1 MTSHKKKVARSVGIW
16 QPERSLVLVTRPK
29 GKQWQVFGFMEKG
42 ALYLYP
48 EEALYLMEAGDLEVE
63 TELGDV
69 TKQEMYGLVMENRV
83 SLEAYQVFAD
93 LNRAGFAV
101 WSRFVD
107 VHCTNTVA
115 SSTSCGETQRPV
127 EQIDCAPK
135 DTVAVSGTT
144 SQPCVLTELVS
155 HTHSTADVDIEGFS
169 HPKQTPAVKQEVME
183 SHYVTETQ
191 IVKQEAQTSYS
202 VTEHPAVEQEIEHT
216 CDIME
221 MSTVKQE
228 PELPCRI
235 TENPAVKQEIEH
247 THDVTETPAI
257 GEGATVPCTQTPA
270 LLQDSEPVVRTTGTS
285 AVEPLTPLQAS
296 RQPSLMIHSRNADSV
311 RIEDA
316 VLEKGKLFFEV
327 YSRSKKFKK
336 TDPGTPL
343 CYIAIINADE
353 DFPTCEKVKNYQ
365 ESLPVKAPL
374 NFALADEG
382 TVTMF
387 SASLGLIPNLSSSP
401 SLTH

>member
-1 MTSHKKKVARSVGIW
+1 MFYFLS
-16 QPERSLVLVTRPK
+16 
-29 GKQWQVFGFMEKG
+29 
-42 ALYLYP
+42 
-48 EEALYLMEAGDLEVE
+48 
-63 TELGDV
+63 
-69 TKQEMYGLVMENRV
+69 
-83 SLEAYQVFAD
+83 
-93 LNRAGFAV
+93 
-101 WSRFVD
+101 SRFVD

-296 RQPSLMIHSRNADSV
+296 S
-311 RIEDA
+311 E
-316 VLEKGKLFFEV
+316 
-327 YSRSKKFKK
+327 
-336 TDPGTPL
+336 
-343 CYIAIINADE
+343 
-353 DFPTCEKVKNYQ
+353 
-365 ESLPVKAPL
+365 
-374 NFALADEG
+374 
-382 TVTMF
+382 
-387 SASLGLIPNLSSSP
+387 
-401 SLTH
+401 